1 MGVNIFLSHRRGGG
15 SYGGSYSSRDL
26 GANLRNIKW
35 EEEPN
40 WMLQMSD
47 DVRTSWVFH
56 R

>member
-1 MGVNIFLSHRRGGG
+1 MVDVSSTRGGG

-40 WMLQMSD
+40 WGVKSQ
-47 DVRTSWVFH
+47 DVVGSIVSMIDIR
-56 R
+56 